1 MENKEIVRKL
11 FEISEKLATLQQVT
25 ENFENVVNDFKKT
38 IAASESRKYDKNK
51 FKITTIFAI
60 IAFIISTVNL
70 FLNVSENA
78 QKKPPQNIQSG
89 GP

>member
-25 ENFENVVNDFKKT
+25 KKT